1 MGEPKRRIKKIGN
14 AVSLKQNKGIVKI
27 PACHDKCLAR
37 NLRASSWSV
46 CVCVGRWRGGGGG
59 GEGDESGVEERGK
72 GRKGLTSTAA
82 RGLPGTEK
90 KKMEKRRDYNR
101 CV

>member
-46 CVCVGRWRGGGGG
+46 CVCVGRWRGGGEGG
-59 GEGDESGVEERGK
+59 RAINRGWKREERDAK
-72 GRKGLTSTAA
+72 
-82 RGLPGTEK
+82 
-90 KKMEKRRDYNR
+90 
-101 CV
+101 V

>member
-1 MGEPKRRIKKIGN
+1 MGGPKRRIKKIGN
-14 AVSLKQNKGIVKI
+14 AVSLKQNKEIVKI
-27 PACHDKCLAR
+27 PAMINAR
-37 NLRASSWSV
+37 NVTYEQALGV
-46 CVCVGRWRGGGGG
+46 CVCVCVWRWGGGGW
-59 GEGDESGVEERGK
+59 EGDESGVEERGK
-72 GRKGLTSTAA
+72 GRKGLTSNVA

>member
-27 PACHDKCLAR
+27 PACHDKCSAR

-46 CVCVGRWRGGGGG
+46 CVCVCVCGKVGGG
-59 GEGDESGVEERGK
+59 GEGG
-72 GRKGLTSTAA
+72 GR
-82 RGLPGTEK
+82 
-90 KKMEKRRDYNR
+90 
-101 CV
+101 

>member
-27 PACHDKCLAR
+27 PACHDKCSAR

-46 CVCVGRWRGGGGG
+46 CVCVWEGGGGG
-59 GEGDESGVEERGK
+59 GEGGRAMNRGWNREERDA
-72 GRKGLTSTAA
+72 T
-82 RGLPGTEK
+82 
-90 KKMEKRRDYNR
+90 
-101 CV
+101 V

>member
-1 MGEPKRRIKKIGN
+1 MIN
-14 AVSLKQNKGIVKI
+14 ARHVTYEQALG
-27 PACHDKCLAR
+27 
-37 NLRASSWSV
+37 V
-46 CVCVGRWRGGGGG
+46 CVCVCVCVWEGGGGGGG